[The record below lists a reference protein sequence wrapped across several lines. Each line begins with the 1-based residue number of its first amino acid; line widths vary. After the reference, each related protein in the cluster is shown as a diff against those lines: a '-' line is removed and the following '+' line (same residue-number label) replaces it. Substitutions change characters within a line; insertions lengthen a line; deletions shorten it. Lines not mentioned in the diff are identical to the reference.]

1 MEMSGSLTD
10 VPGIHV
16 GHVTDLAG
24 RTGVTVVVLP
34 RRNVASGE
42 VRGGAPGTRE
52 FDLLAPERAVR
63 SVDAVVL
70 SGGSAF
76 GLAACDGV
84 MRWCEQQGR
93 GVSTPAGRVPIVV
106 GAVIFDL
113 LTGDPEARPDA
124 EAGYEAAK
132 SAHGGPVKKGQVGG
146 GTGAMVGHAFGVT
159 RAGGVGSATERAGSL
174 IVSALLVVNSYGDR
188 ADLRRSLD
196 DVRWPDVGSGGLH
209 TTIGVVA
216 TNARLDKAGCLLLAQ
231 SGHHGIA
238 RAIEPSHT
246 LADGEALVATS
257 CGAVEAPLEQVRALG
272 ARAVTAA
279 ALAVLS

>member
-1 MEMSGSLTD
+1 MLTD
-10 VPGIHV
+10 VPGIQV
-16 GHVTDLAG
+16 GHVTDLKG
-24 RTGVTVVVLP
+24 RTGVTVVILP
-34 RRNVASGE
+34 GGNIASGE

-76 GLAACDGV
+76 GLAACDGA
-84 MRWCEQQGR
+84 MTWCEQQGR
-93 GVSTPAGRVPIVV
+93 GVSTRAGRVPIVV

-113 LTGDPEARPDA
+113 LTGDPRARPDA
-124 EAGYEAAK
+124 EAGYSAAQ
-132 SAHGGPVKKGQVGG
+132 SADGGPVQTGQVGA
-146 GTGAMVGHAFGVT
+146 GTGAMVGHAFGAP
-159 RAGGVGSATERAGSL
+159 RPGGIGSAAERAGDL
-174 IVSALLVVNSYGDR
+174 IVAALLVVNAYGDR
-188 ADLRRSLD
+188 ADQSRSLD
-196 DVRWPDVGSGGLH
+196 GAIWPDLAAGGLH

-231 SGHHGIA
+231 SGHHGLA

-246 LADGEALVATS
+246 LADGEALVAAS
-257 CGAVEAPLEQVRALG
+257 CGAFDAPLEQVRALG

-279 ALAVLS
+279 ALSVLS

>member
-1 MEMSGSLTD
+1 MGHATD
-10 VPGIHV
+10 P
-16 GHVTDLAG
+16 DG

-34 RRNVASGE
+34 EGNVASGE

-84 MRWCEQQGR
+84 VRWCEQRGR
-93 GVSTPAGRVPIVV
+93 GVNTPAGKVPIVV

-113 LTGDPEARPDA
+113 LTGNSRARPDA
-124 EAGYEAAK
+124 EAGYRAAEAA
-132 SAHGGPVKKGQVGG
+132 HDGPVQTGQVGG
-146 GTGAMVGHAFGVT
+146 GTGAMVGRAFGAP
-159 RAGGVGSATERAGSL
+159 RPGGIGSAAERAGDL
-174 IVSALLVVNSYGDR
+174 VVGALLVVNAYGDR
-188 ADLRRSLD
+188 ADRNRSLD
-196 DVRWPDVGSGGLH
+196 DAAWPDATPAGLH
-209 TTIGVVA
+209 TTIGVVV

-246 LADGEALVATS
+246 LADGEALVAAS
-257 CGAVEAPLEQVRALG
+257 CGTVAAPLEQVRALG
-272 ARAVTAA
+272 ARAVTSA
-279 ALAVLS
+279 ALSVLR